1 MTTHIHPTAIIDPSA
16 NLAEGVEVGP
26 YCVVGPDVEVGAG
39 TRLLSHVVL
48 KGPLRLGC
56 NNQVFQFATLGEM
69 CQDKKYKGEP
79 TRLEIGDDNIFREA
93 CTVHRGTV
101 QDEGLTRIGD
111 RNLFMVN
118 THVAHD
124 CRIGSDNI
132 LANNVGLAG
141 HVRIGDGAVLGGM
154 VGVHQFVSIGSF
166 AMAAGGA
173 ILFKDVPAYVM
184 VGGNPAIARGMN
196 FEGMRRRGMSTD
208 AIAALRKAYKL
219 VYRSNKP
226 LEQIMPELEHLAAA
240 FPEVALFHQSV
251 QNSHRGLA
259 R

>member
-1 MTTHIHPTAIIDPSA
+1 MSPRIHPTALIDPA
-16 NLAEGVEVGP
+16 AELADGVEVGP
-26 YCVVGPDVEVGAG
+26 YCIVGPDVIIGEG

-48 KGPLRLGC
+48 KGPMRMGR
-56 NNQVFQFATLGEM
+56 NNQVFQFSTLGEM

-79 TRLEIGDDNIFREA
+79 TRLEIGDDNVFREA

-111 RNLFMVN
+111 RNLLMVN

-141 HVRIGDGAVLGGM
+141 HVRIGNGAVLGGM

-184 VGGNPAIARGMN
+184 VGGNPAVARGMN
-196 FEGMRRRGMSTD
+196 FEGMRRRGMSAE
-208 AIAALRKAYKL
+208 AIGALRKAYKL
-219 VYRSNKP
+219 VYRSALP
-226 LEQIMPELEHLAAA
+226 LEQIMPELEQLGASL
-240 FPEVALFHQSV
+240 PEVALFCQSV
-251 QNSHRGLA
+251 QSSHRGLA